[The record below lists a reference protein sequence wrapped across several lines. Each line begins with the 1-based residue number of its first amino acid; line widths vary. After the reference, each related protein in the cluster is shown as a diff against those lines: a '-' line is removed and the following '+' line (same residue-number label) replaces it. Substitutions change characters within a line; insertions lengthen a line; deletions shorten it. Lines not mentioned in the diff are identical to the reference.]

1 MNILRKFTPCKKQYS
16 TSCHDRNKRFTNK
29 RSHNKHDIETIIK
42 GVMT

>member
-16 TSCHDRNKRFTNK
+16 TSSLNRNKRFTNK
-29 RSHNKHDIETIIK
+29 RSHNKYYIETIIK